1 MQAKSS
7 ADLVLVRDGF
17 LMLGRRRQT
26 ILQDSPNT
34 LRKRML
40 LVRRYEELRPRLT
53 YSRHWNREMNN

>member
-53 YSRHWNREMNN
+53 YSRH